1 MDQSYKLTDYGKKI
15 AKSILQS
22 RRDEVL
28 DTLYKSSGK
37 MCTDEELSVALGKS
51 KTQVH
56 LTMRKYK
63 DKGMITISGDE
74 TSI

>member
-1 MDQSYKLTDYGKKI
+1 VDQSYKLTDYGKKI

-28 DTLYKSSGK
+28 DTIYKSSNK

-51 KTQVH
+51 KVQVH
-56 LTMRKYK
+56 MTMRKYK
-63 DKGMITISGDE
+63 DKGLVL
-74 TSI
+74 